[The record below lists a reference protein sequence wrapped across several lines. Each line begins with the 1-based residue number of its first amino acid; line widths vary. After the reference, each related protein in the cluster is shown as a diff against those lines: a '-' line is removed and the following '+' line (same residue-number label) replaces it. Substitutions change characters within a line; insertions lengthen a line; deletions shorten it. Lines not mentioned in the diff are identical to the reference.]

1 MNFIQS
7 ILDSRFLH
15 FLNQADETFWLPAQR
30 STYAHEVDN
39 LFYFILW
46 LSVFFFSLIMGL
58 MVYFV
63 WKYRAR
69 EGHTS
74 QPSPI
79 HNTTLEVV
87 WTAIPVI
94 LVIIIFYMGFT
105 GFMNI
110 ANPPQNAYEINV
122 TGMKWKWL
130 FTYPNGYVDEKL
142 HVPVNRPIRLVMTS
156 EDVIHSLYIPA
167 FRMKMDVVPGRY
179 HKIWF
184 NATKEGEYDIYC
196 AEYCGTNHS
205 DMITKT
211 VVHAPGEF
219 EKWLEQASN
228 FLATLPPHEAGE
240 KLYKQRGCSGCH
252 SVDGKANTGPTFQNL
267 FGHPVQLKDGSTVEA
282 DENYIR
288 ESILNPQAK
297 VVGGYQPV
305 MPTYK
310 GKIKDEEILA
320 IIEYL
325 KTLKP
330 Q

>member
-1 MNFIQS
+1 MNLIQS
-7 ILDSRFLH
+7 ILDSASLR

-30 STYAHEVDN
+30 STYAGEVDA

-46 LSVFFFSLIMGL
+46 LSVFFFSLIVGL

-87 WTAIPVI
+87 WTIIPVLI
-94 LVIIIFYMGFT
+94 VIVIFYMGFT

-184 NATKEGEYDIYC
+184 NANKEGEYDVYC
-196 AEYCGTNHS
+196 AEYCGTSHS
-205 DMITKT
+205 DMITKQWFMPRENSKSGSRMPRT
-211 VVHAPGEF
+211 
-219 EKWLEQASN
+219 SS
-228 FLATLPPHEAGE
+228 PHCRLMRPE
-240 KLYKQRGCSGCH
+240 RSSTS
-252 SVDGKANTGPTFQNL
+252 SVDVPAATQSTGRPTPARPSRICSATRSSSKMGQQWRWMRTISVNR
-267 FGHPVQLKDGSTVEA
+267 
-282 DENYIR
+282 Y
-288 ESILNPQAK
+288 SIPR
-297 VVGGYQPV
+297 PRWS
-305 MPTYK
+305 P
-310 GKIKDEEILA
+310 A
-320 IIEYL
+320 ISR
-325 KTLKP
+325 
-330 Q
+330 